1 MKEAHIIK
9 KVYSDLYTIAD
20 FFLPRCEKTH
30 SAKSLVMVR

>member
-20 FFLPRCEKTH
+20 FFFLCCEKTH
-30 SAKSLVMVR
+30 SAKSLLMVR